1 MNLKNLMAVGLVGL
15 AAAAGAAMADDGVAA
30 DKVLVGQAAALKGP
44 ASALGEGMQAGM
56 TAYFNKVNAS
66 GGVNGRKIE
75 LKTLNDG
82 YEPEKCEAATKV
94 LLEQEKVFALIGY
107 VGTPTSKVAVPLA
120 EKAGAPFI
128 GAFTGAEFLR
138 SPFNPM
144 VVNVRAS
151 YFQETERMAQILVDQ
166 KGQKKVA
173 CFYQNDAFGQ
183 AGLAGIEKALKA
195 RGLELCAKGTFE
207 RNTVAISEALS
218 TIGAAKPDA
227 VVMVGPY
234 KPCAAF
240 IKAARENEGTKTAT
254 LVNISFVGTTA
265 LLGEL
270 GGAGDGTI
278 ITQVVPYPWDNALPA
293 VKEYTEDMNKAGLG
307 AKIDFISLEGYLTAK
322 FFCQNLAKI
331 EGEPTREKF
340 LKVLATAGNFDLGG
354 VKLTFGAS
362 DNQGMDEVFATVIQG
377 GKAVPL
383 TGGGVAGVPTD
394 K

>member
-1 MNLKNLMAVGLVGL
+1 MP
-15 AAAAGAAMADDGVAA
+15 AASS
-30 DKVLVGQAAALKGP
+30 
-44 ASALGEGMQAGM
+44 AS
-56 TAYFNKVNAS
+56 
-66 GGVNGRKIE
+66 
-75 LKTLNDG
+75 
-82 YEPEKCEAATKV
+82 
-94 LLEQEKVFALIGY
+94 
-107 VGTPTSKVAVPLA
+107 
-120 EKAGAPFI
+120 
-128 GAFTGAEFLR
+128 
-138 SPFNPM
+138 
-144 VVNVRAS
+144 
-151 YFQETERMAQILVDQ
+151 
-166 KGQKKVA
+166 
-173 CFYQNDAFGQ
+173 